1 MSRIAP
7 ALDDLIGIED
17 PDDLMVEIIDLLSES
32 GTPQAGNY
40 YTFVYRPKTSGIRY
54 DQNPLVAVTNVYSW
68 GFVGVN
74 FHWGESR
81 SYTFN
86 EVVEHM
92 ISGEFGIYCFFCI
105 FAHIRIKITIY
116 F

>member
-17 PDDLMVEIIDLLSES
+17 PDDLMVEIMDLLSE
-32 GTPQAGNY
+32 GGAPQAGNY
-40 YTFVYRPKTSGIRY
+40 YIFVYRPKTSGLRY

-68 GFVGVN
+68 GFRGVN

-86 EVVEHM
+86 EIVGGTYQVTAEE
-92 ISGEFGIYCFFCI
+92 IKDLQALPFGKY
-105 FAHIRIKITIY
+105 RLNS
-116 F
+116 

>member
-17 PDDLMVEIIDLLSES
+17 PDDLMVEIMDLLSE
-32 GTPQAGNY
+32 GGAPQVGNY
-40 YTFVYRPKTSGIRY
+40 YLFVYKPKTPIIRY

-68 GFVGVN
+68 GFRGVN

-81 SYTFN
+81 SYTYN
-86 EVVEHM
+86 EIVGGTYQVTAEE
-92 ISGEFGIYCFFCI
+92 IKDLQALPFGKY
-105 FAHIRIKITIY
+105 RLNS
-116 F
+116 

>member
-17 PDDLMVEIIDLLSES
+17 PDDLMVEIIDLLSEG
-32 GTPQAGNY
+32 GTPEVGNFY
-40 YTFVYRPKTSGIRY
+40 LFVYNPKTSGIRY
-54 DQNPLVAVTNVYSW
+54 DQNPLVAVTGVFSW

-81 SYTFN
+81 KYTFS
-86 EVVEHM
+86 EVV
-92 ISGEFGIYCFFCI
+92 GGIYKVT
-105 FAHIRIKITIY
+105 AEEIKDLQALP
-116 F
+116 FGKFRLNS